1 MRWLH
6 RFTKQA
12 ALEDFDAMEAELD
25 DLQGRMELIQVRLGR
40 LHDTIALAMRTMDA
54 LECHRQGLR
63 ERIRER
69 QLVPEATHREP
80 MIFTRENRQRQQVPS

>member
-12 ALEDFDAMEAELD
+12 ALEDFDAMEAELED
-25 DLQGRMELIQVRLGR
+25 VQGRMEKIQSRLGN
-40 LHDTIALAMRTMDA
+40 LHASIELAMRTMDA
-54 LECHRQGLR
+54 LECHRQALR
-63 ERIRER
+63 ERIREH
-69 QLVPEATHREP
+69 QLVPEATRREP